1 MKRLE
6 NFLKYKYILLAI
18 MILTIF
24 SIFDIF
30 NIKDGLQTNLYQG
43 FKLVKVTEEKIK
55 IDEKNLVISAR
66 MPEIHYSN
74 EEVERYIN
82 SYIRR
87 NINDSINHE
96 RQESQLYKNNSKT
109 NVNINYHI
117 VFENKSLLNIVIY
130 KEIRY
135 KDNKFKQ
142 EKDSYVFDL
151 NTGQRI
157 FLNNLLKDNED
168 YEDVIYDYIIDYI
181 KDNKLL
187 FIKFMDTTEDLFFI
201 LEEELLEVMNEEYE
215 LLKIKMEQSKLNIEY
230 NYVFVMPYV
239 DIDDAYKFEDFIE
252 NNLIDQT
259 KLEEILTGEVLIDK
273 YLKGKNNEIDLNLFL
288 LKICPEYYV
297 LNDKIHLN
305 NSFKKISF
313 YSDDY
318 KYSATPLSEEQ
329 IKDIISINYGNT
341 LLTGGA
347 GTGKTTL
354 MLSKVMKLARVYPHH
369 RFLILTH
376 TKQECNEL
384 REKLQVLYKE
394 NTNIDI
400 YTLNAFVLKL
410 AKKYNLVVDY
420 NMLKKDYYKTFN
432 NIVKQA
438 RNIIKNKNMFKG
450 IFIDEAESFSKDE
463 IEFIREFLYKTKYIF
478 NVFSCNSLNI
488 SNNVNIFKDNLKEIK
503 FDEHINLKKNYRQSK
518 ELVDFNNNF
527 CENIDRYI
535 KKLRSNVKT
544 TGFYKTED
552 IKPSTKS
559 VDIIK
564 VSDLEEQISSVIWE
578 VEYLINQKGL
588 DYSEIAIIYPY
599 NKKKLKSGKV
609 MYFQYMLRKAL
620 EKANIPYIYAEE
632 NLTNISK
639 KVGITISNIYTI
651 KNLEYKACVI
661 CQLEMLYNHTI
672 NDTTQDYQINDF
684 IGDLN
689 KVYLATNR
697 ACDYL
702 SIVTAFNEETS
713 DIIKL
718 LIESK

>member
-1 MKRLE
+1 MNQYTNINSQLE
-6 NFLKYKYILLAI
+6 ALKLKDIETYFYEKTGNNA
-18 MILTIF
+18 
-24 SIFDIF
+24 SIIP
-30 NIKDGLQTNLYQG
+30 
-43 FKLVKVTEEKIK
+43 KVTPFKG
-55 IDEKNLVISAR
+55 
-66 MPEIHYSN
+66 
-74 EEVERYIN
+74 IN
-82 SYIRR
+82 T
-87 NINDSINHE
+87 DM
-96 RQESQLYKNNSKT
+96 L
-109 NVNINYHI
+109 
-117 VFENKSLLNIVIY
+117 
-130 KEIRY
+130 
-135 KDNKFKQ
+135 
-142 EKDSYVFDL
+142 
-151 NTGQRI
+151 
-157 FLNNLLKDNED
+157 
-168 YEDVIYDYIIDYI
+168 YI

>member
-1 MKRLE
+1 MEAKLKILTKQYDEVGNIDTIEVNTIGKMFEKNKDIYIVYEESEENQKVTTTLKISEEEVSIKRFGNVNSLMIFKE
-6 NFLKYKYILLAI
+6 NHKNLTKYKTNQGLFVIETETNK
-18 MILTIF
+18 LTIDK
-24 SIFDIF
+24 S
-30 NIKDGLQTNLYQG
+30 
-43 FKLVKVTEEKIK
+43 
-55 IDEKNLVISAR
+55 
-66 MPEIHYSN
+66 
-74 EEVERYIN
+74 
-82 SYIRR
+82 
-87 NINDSINHE
+87 
-96 RQESQLYKNNSKT
+96 KNN
-109 NVNINYHI
+109 
-117 VFENKSLLNIVIY
+117 
-130 KEIRY
+130 
-135 KDNKFKQ
+135 
-142 EKDSYVFDL
+142 
-151 NTGQRI
+151 
-157 FLNNLLKDNED
+157 
-168 YEDVIYDYIIDYI
+168 YI
-181 KDNKLL
+181 
-187 FIKFMDTTEDLFFI
+187 
-201 LEEELLEVMNEEYE
+201 
-215 LLKIKMEQSKLNIEY
+215 KLNIEY

>member
-1 MKRLE
+1 MNQYTNINSQLE
-6 NFLKYKYILLAI
+6 ALKLKDIETYFYQKASYGASILP
-18 MILTIF
+18 
-24 SIFDIF
+24 
-30 NIKDGLQTNLYQG
+30 
-43 FKLVKVTEEKIK
+43 KVTPFKG
-55 IDEKNLVISAR
+55 
-66 MPEIHYSN
+66 
-74 EEVERYIN
+74 IN
-82 SYIRR
+82 T
-87 NINDSINHE
+87 DM
-96 RQESQLYKNNSKT
+96 L
-109 NVNINYHI
+109 
-117 VFENKSLLNIVIY
+117 
-130 KEIRY
+130 
-135 KDNKFKQ
+135 
-142 EKDSYVFDL
+142 
-151 NTGQRI
+151 
-157 FLNNLLKDNED
+157 
-168 YEDVIYDYIIDYI
+168 YI

-187 FIKFMDTTEDLFFI
+187 FIKFMETTEDLFFI
-201 LEEELLEVMNEEYE
+201 LEEELLEVMKEEHE
-215 LLKIKMEQSKLNIEY
+215 LLKLKMEQLELNIEY
-230 NYVFVMPYV
+230 SYVFIMPYV
-239 DIDDAYKFEDFIE
+239 NIDNSYKFKDFIE
-252 NNLIDQT
+252 KNLIDKT
-259 KLEEILTGEVLIDK
+259 KVEEILNDKSLIDE
-273 YLKGKNNEIDLNLFL
+273 YLKGENNEIDLNLFL

-305 NSFKKISF
+305 NRFKKISF

-318 KYSATPLSEEQ
+318 EYSATPLSEEQ

-341 LLTGGA
+341 LFTGGS

-376 TKQECNEL
+376 TKQESNEL

-400 YTLNAFVLKL
+400 YTFNSFVLKL
-410 AKKYNLVVDY
+410 ARKYNLVVDY

-488 SNNVNIFKDNLKEIK
+488 SNNVNIFKDNLEGIE
-503 FDEHINLKKNYRQSK
+503 FDENIYLNKNYRQSK
-518 ELVDFNNNF
+518 DLVDFNNNF
-527 CENIDRYI
+527 CENIDKYI
-535 KKLRSNVKT
+535 KKLRSNVKN
-544 TGFYKTED
+544 TGFYKTEN
-552 IKPSTKS
+552 IKPKTKS

-564 VSDLEEQISSVIWE
+564 VNDFEEQISSVIWE
-578 VEYLINQKGL
+578 IEYFINQKGL
-588 DYSEIAIIYPY
+588 DPSEIAVIYPY
-599 NKKKLKSGKV
+599 NKKKLKSGKI

-702 SIVTAFNEETS
+702 SIVTAFNEDSS

>member
-1 MKRLE
+1 
-6 NFLKYKYILLAI
+6 
-18 MILTIF
+18 
-24 SIFDIF
+24 
-30 NIKDGLQTNLYQG
+30 
-43 FKLVKVTEEKIK
+43 
-55 IDEKNLVISAR
+55 
-66 MPEIHYSN
+66 
-74 EEVERYIN
+74 
-82 SYIRR
+82 
-87 NINDSINHE
+87 
-96 RQESQLYKNNSKT
+96 
-109 NVNINYHI
+109 
-117 VFENKSLLNIVIY
+117 
-130 KEIRY
+130 
-135 KDNKFKQ
+135 
-142 EKDSYVFDL
+142 
-151 NTGQRI
+151 
-157 FLNNLLKDNED
+157 
-168 YEDVIYDYIIDYI
+168 
-181 KDNKLL
+181 
-187 FIKFMDTTEDLFFI
+187 
-201 LEEELLEVMNEEYE
+201 MNEEYE

-259 KLEEILTGEVLIDK
+259 KLEDILTGEVLIDK

-341 LLTGGA
+341 LFTGGA

-503 FDEHINLKKNYRQSK
+503 FDEHINLNKNYRQSK

-544 TGFYKTED
+544 TGFYKTEV

-588 DYSEIAIIYPY
+588 DYSDIAIIYPY

>member
-1 MKRLE
+1 MNQYTNINSQLE
-6 NFLKYKYILLAI
+6 ALKLKDIETYFYEKIGNNA
-18 MILTIF
+18 
-24 SIFDIF
+24 SIIP
-30 NIKDGLQTNLYQG
+30 
-43 FKLVKVTEEKIK
+43 KVTPFKG
-55 IDEKNLVISAR
+55 
-66 MPEIHYSN
+66 
-74 EEVERYIN
+74 IN
-82 SYIRR
+82 T
-87 NINDSINHE
+87 DM
-96 RQESQLYKNNSKT
+96 L
-109 NVNINYHI
+109 
-117 VFENKSLLNIVIY
+117 
-130 KEIRY
+130 
-135 KDNKFKQ
+135 
-142 EKDSYVFDL
+142 
-151 NTGQRI
+151 
-157 FLNNLLKDNED
+157 
-168 YEDVIYDYIIDYI
+168 YI

-478 NVFSCNSLNI
+478 NVF
-488 SNNVNIFKDNLKEIK
+488 V
-503 FDEHINLKKNYRQSK
+503 
-518 ELVDFNNNF
+518 
-527 CENIDRYI
+527 
-535 KKLRSNVKT
+535 
-544 TGFYKTED
+544 
-552 IKPSTKS
+552 
-559 VDIIK
+559 
-564 VSDLEEQISSVIWE
+564 
-578 VEYLINQKGL
+578 
-588 DYSEIAIIYPY
+588 
-599 NKKKLKSGKV
+599 
-609 MYFQYMLRKAL
+609 
-620 EKANIPYIYAEE
+620 
-632 NLTNISK
+632 
-639 KVGITISNIYTI
+639 
-651 KNLEYKACVI
+651 
-661 CQLEMLYNHTI
+661 
-672 NDTTQDYQINDF
+672 
-684 IGDLN
+684 
-689 KVYLATNR
+689 
-697 ACDYL
+697 
-702 SIVTAFNEETS
+702 
-713 DIIKL
+713 
-718 LIESK
+718 